1 MTTTRRD
8 PLSDTALADSL
19 DGGFTSRHAEVNG
32 VRLHYVEGGR
42 GEPLVLL
49 GGWPQTWW
57 QWHKVMPELARRHRV
72 IAVDLRGMGGSDKPA
87 DGYDKRT
94 MARDVHALVRHLGLT
109 RVDLVGHDIGAMVAY
124 AFAADH
130 PEATR
135 RIVLLDVP
143 HPDAGWTGMRLL
155 PGPDQHVGG
164 DITAGTRIYLWWFAF
179 NQVPGLPERLLDGRA
194 RLMADWLFDYMAA
207 DPADIGEHAR
217 EVYARAYSTADAVRA
232 GNGWY
237 QAFTQDI
244 EDERAYGR
252 VAAPIL
258 ALGGDRSNYALL
270 RDVLPSKGE
279 RVEVVEV
286 ADCGH
291 YIPEE
296 QPRAVIDALTGF
308 LG

>member
-1 MTTTRRD
+1 
-8 PLSDTALADSL
+8 
-19 DGGFTSRHAEVNG
+19 
-32 VRLHYVEGGR
+32 
-42 GEPLVLL
+42 
-49 GGWPQTWW
+49 
-57 QWHKVMPELARRHRV
+57 
-72 IAVDLRGMGGSDKPA
+72 
-87 DGYDKRT
+87 
-94 MARDVHALVRHLGLT
+94 
-109 RVDLVGHDIGAMVAY
+109 
-124 AFAADH
+124 
-130 PEATR
+130 
-135 RIVLLDVP
+135 
-143 HPDAGWTGMRLL
+143 
-155 PGPDQHVGG
+155 
-164 DITAGTRIYLWWFAF
+164 
-179 NQVPGLPERLLDGRA
+179 
-194 RLMADWLFDYMAA
+194 MADWLFDYMAA

-237 QAFTQDI
+237 RAFTQDI